1 MNCPCCNIAIN
12 YSSPAI
18 MSPFISKI
26 TNQEQT
32 ITSLNFCLNCGF
44 SSFTH
49 RYNDLELKSIYGKYR
64 SAYYQKLR
72 QSVEPD
78 YTMVVNNEL
87 GGDDVSSQ
95 RQTTILD
102 NLKLCGIEPR
112 SILDYGGDRGQMIP
126 ISLIN
131 DDTYVYDMSDV
142 ELVRGVQRL
151 HLDELKSK
159 SIDLV
164 MINHT
169 LEHMPDFINNLS
181 RLMKDVKED
190 AYIYIELP
198 YDSTF
203 LIVFPPSTFG
213 KKFRLHMFLNPKIN
227 LMYFRFKRLIRFL
240 LKKSRPLEMHEHIN
254 FFTKKSVVELMKKY
268 NVESKLV
275 RIDSFKVSVINSKV
289 LTYIGQKK
297 G

>member
-1 MNCPCCNIAIN
+1 
-12 YSSPAI
+12 
-18 MSPFISKI
+18 
-26 TNQEQT
+26 
-32 ITSLNFCLNCGF
+32 
-44 SSFTH
+44 
-49 RYNDLELKSIYGKYR
+49 
-64 SAYYQKLR
+64 
-72 QSVEPD
+72 
-78 YTMVVNNEL
+78 MVVNNEL